1 MFGRLRVKLRQ
12 HAASL
17 ARKAIKASKE
27 RGGAKAAND
36 AADGGG
42 GEGGGGD
49 DEEGAGAGDEATAAR
64 RRKASA
70 AAAASKAYAALIAEL
85 GEAAREAGVE
95 ADAIEQELEQ
105 QGDADDQR

>member
-1 MFGRLRVKLRQ
+1 MRQ

-27 RGGAKAAND
+27 RGGAKAADD
-36 AADGGG
+36 AADSGGE
-42 GEGGGGD
+42 EGGGGD
-49 DEEGAGAGDEATAAR
+49 DEEGGGDEATAAR

>member
-1 MFGRLRVKLRQ
+1 MRQ

-27 RGGAKAAND
+27 RGGAKAADD
-36 AADGGG
+36 AADSGGE
-42 GEGGGGD
+42 EGGGGD
-49 DEEGAGAGDEATAAR
+49 DEGGGAGDEATAAR